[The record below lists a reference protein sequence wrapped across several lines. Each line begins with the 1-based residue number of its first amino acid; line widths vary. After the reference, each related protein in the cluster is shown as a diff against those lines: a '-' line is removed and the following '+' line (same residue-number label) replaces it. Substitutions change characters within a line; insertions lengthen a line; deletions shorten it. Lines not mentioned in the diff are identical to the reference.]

1 MDEDRLRWIYSATN
15 DSELRERYQRWATEY
30 DQDLAGMGWRA
41 PWACAERAVH
51 HAGIEARV
59 LDAGCGTGLVGLA
72 LHELGARQLVG
83 FDLSPAMLDVARGRD
98 IYESVVEGSLL
109 EPLPFER
116 GAFDAVVS
124 VGVFT
129 HGHVGP
135 AGLAGLTT
143 VIRRGGVLTMTFRDD
158 TIDALG
164 HGAELR
170 RMESEGT
177 LTLIDRTQPEPL
189 ILEGGVGAEMRVW
202 TWVVK
207 GHGR

>member
-15 DSELRERYQRWATEY
+15 DVELRERYQVWAAEY
-30 DQDLAGMGWRA
+30 DADLAGMGWRA
-41 PWACAERAVH
+41 PWACAERALH
-51 HAGIEARV
+51 HAGADALV

-72 LHELGARQLVG
+72 LHELGVRRIVG
-83 FDLSPAMLDVARGRD
+83 FDLSPAMLDLARARNV
-98 IYESVVEGSLL
+98 YEAVVEGSLL

-116 GAFDAVVS
+116 GTFDAVVS

-143 VIRRGGVLTMTFRDD
+143 VIRPGGFLTMTFRDD

-170 RMESEGT
+170 RHVGEGI
-177 LTLIDRTQPEPL
+177 LTLVDRTEPEPL
-189 ILEGGVGAEMRVW
+189 ILEGGVGADMRVW
-202 TWVVK
+202 TWAVT
-207 GHGR
+207 

>member
-1 MDEDRLRWIYSATN
+1 MDDDRLRWIYSATN
-15 DSELRERYQRWATEY
+15 DVELRERYQVWAAEY
-30 DQDLAGMGWRA
+30 DDDLAGMGWRA
-41 PWACAERAVH
+41 PWACAERALH
-51 HAGIEARV
+51 HAGVDARM

-72 LHELGARQLVG
+72 LHELGVRCIVG
-83 FDLSPAMLDVARGRD
+83 FDLSPAMIELARARN
-98 IYESVVEGSLL
+98 IYEAVVEGSLL
-109 EPLPFER
+109 EPLPFEHD
-116 GAFDAVVS
+116 AFDAVVS

-135 AGLAGLTT
+135 AGVAGLTT
-143 VIRRGGVLTMTFRDD
+143 VIRPGGFLTMTFRDD

-170 RMESEGT
+170 RLEAEGI
-177 LTLIDRTQPEPL
+177 LALVDRTEPEPL

-207 GHGR
+207 

>member
-15 DSELRERYQRWATEY
+15 DSELRERYQQWATEY
-30 DQDLAGMGWRA
+30 DDDLAGMGWRA
-41 PWACAERAVH
+41 PWTCAERAVH

-177 LTLIDRTQPEPL
+177 LTLVDRTQPEPL

-202 TWVVK
+202 TWVV
-207 GHGR
+207 R

>member
-15 DSELRERYQRWATEY
+15 DTELRGRYQQWATDY
-30 DQDLAGMGWRA
+30 DQDLAEMSWRA
-41 PWACAERAVH
+41 PSACAERAVH
-51 HAGIEARV
+51 HAGIAARV

-72 LHELGARQLVG
+72 LHELGVRQLVG
-83 FDLSPAMLDVARGRD
+83 FDLSPAMLDIARERN

-109 EPLPFER
+109 EPLPFNR
-116 GAFDAVVS
+116 GTFDVVVS

-143 VIRRGGVLTMTFRDD
+143 AIRSGGFLTMTFRDD

-170 RMESEGT
+170 RLESEGT
-177 LTLIDRTQPEPL
+177 VTLIDRTEPEPL
-189 ILEGGVGAEMRVW
+189 ILEGGIGAEMRVW
-202 TWVVK
+202 TWQVS
-207 GHGR
+207 

>member
-15 DSELRERYQRWATEY
+15 DAELRDRYQQWATEY
-30 DQDLAGMGWRA
+30 DDDLAGMGWRA

-51 HAGIEARV
+51 HAGTDARI

-72 LHELGARQLVG
+72 LHELGVRRLVG
-83 FDLSPAMLDVARGRD
+83 FDLSPAMIERARARN
-98 IYESVVEGSLL
+98 IYESVNEGSLL
-109 EPLPFER
+109 ERLPFGR
-116 GAFDAVVS
+116 GEFDAVVS

-135 AGLAGLTT
+135 AGLAELPT
-143 VIRRGGVLTMTFRDD
+143 VIRSGGFLTMTFRDD

-170 RMESEGT
+170 RLESEGV
-177 LTLIDRTQPEPL
+177 LTLIDRTEPEPL
-189 ILEGGVGAEMRVW
+189 ILEDGVGADMRVW
-202 TWVVK
+202 TWRVA
-207 GHGR
+207 